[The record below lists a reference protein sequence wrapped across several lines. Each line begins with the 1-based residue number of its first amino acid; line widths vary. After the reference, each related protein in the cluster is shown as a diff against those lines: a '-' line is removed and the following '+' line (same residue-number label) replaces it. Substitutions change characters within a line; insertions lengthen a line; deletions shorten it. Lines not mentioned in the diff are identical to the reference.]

1 MRKRI
6 MSLAT
11 NSVVCMAPTLPQH
24 LTLHE
29 SPPGRE
35 AAIVLIW
42 AWSFEEYLIY
52 EWPLQ
57 GYPVPYV
64 ISAESGSGGAEW
76 IKEGGVN
83 LIMYDHK
90 PSTELKFH
98 VRTR

>member
-1 MRKRI
+1 M
-6 MSLAT
+6 
-11 NSVVCMAPTLPQH
+11 C
-24 LTLHE
+24 
-29 SPPGRE
+29 
-35 AAIVLIW
+35 

-64 ISAESGSGGAEW
+64 MSAESGSGGAEW
-76 IKEGGVN
+76 IKGDGVN

-90 PSTELKFH
+90 PSTEPKFH